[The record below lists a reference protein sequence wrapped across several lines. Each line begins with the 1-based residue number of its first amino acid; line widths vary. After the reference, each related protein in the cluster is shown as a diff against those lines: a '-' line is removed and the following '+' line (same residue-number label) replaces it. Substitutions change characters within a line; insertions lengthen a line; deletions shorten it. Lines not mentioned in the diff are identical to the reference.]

1 MTTYPLEFY
10 RRSEQ
15 KWARR
20 AGVSGAC
27 ESTQRKARA
36 RASQRFI
43 GLGQTAFF
51 IEGERPL
58 PGQSECDDIL
68 TRRPWCSRTSTS
80 SNNPSLNGSA
90 LSSRNLREMKCD
102 PNELA
107 RGGPQRAVAEPV
119 RSTRTL
125 PPHAG
130 AVNVASGGDARST
143 DRSAP

>member
-20 AGVSGAC
+20 AEVSGAC

-51 IEGERPL
+51 VEGKGPL
-58 PGQSECDDIL
+58 PGQSERDDIL
-68 TRRPWCSRTSTS
+68 TRWPWLWAIGQ
-80 SNNPSLNGSA
+80 SLQGEYIVEQPVPERLGA
-90 LSSRNLREMKCD
+90 LLKK
-102 PNELA
+102 LA
-107 RGGPQRAVAEPV
+107 RNEM
-119 RSTRTL
+119 
-125 PPHAG
+125 
-130 AVNVASGGDARST
+130 
-143 DRSAP
+143 